1 MVYERRVDRSPPLG
15 LKQWGEIG
23 RAANTRRKNFLNWT
37 AQMKRKTL
45 ADIADQGA
53 ENIARTQA
61 AREDRRTAN
70 KAIHAAGG
78 PQVAVWDEVAA
89 GATVVS
95 IAKGLGLS
103 LSTFNRWLYF
113 MPERESLYREARK
126 KAAQVIGEQ
135 TIEIADAATIE
146 DLPTARLRIDGRVK
160 LAERYAPEG
169 FGAKA
174 SRDGVQEITL
184 EALQLRAEKRSKAQ

>member
-1 MVYERRVDRSPPLG
+1 MT
-15 LKQWGEIG
+15 Q
-23 RAANTRRKNFLNWT
+23 
-37 AQMKRKTL
+37 RKTL
-45 ADIADQGA
+45 ADIADHGA

-61 AREDRRTAN
+61 AREDRRIAN

-89 GATVVS
+89 GATVVA
-95 IAKGLGLS
+95 IAEGLGLS

-126 KAAQVIGEQ
+126 KAAQVIAEQ
-135 TIEIADAATIE
+135 TIQIADDATL
-146 DLPTARLRIDGRVK
+146 DNLQAARLRIDGRAK
-160 LAERYAPEG
+160 LAERYAPDG

-174 SRDGVQEITL
+174 SRDGAEKITL
-184 EALQLRAEKRSKAQ
+184 ENLQLRKYEQREG

>member
-1 MVYERRVDRSPPLG
+1 
-15 LKQWGEIG
+15 
-23 RAANTRRKNFLNWT
+23 
-37 AQMKRKTL
+37 MKRKTL

-53 ENIARTQA
+53 ENITRAQA

-89 GATVVS
+89 GATVLS

-113 MPERESLYREARK
+113 MPEREILYREARK
-126 KAAQVIGEQ
+126 KAAQVIAEQ
-135 TIEIADAATIE
+135 TIQIADDASLE
-146 DLPTARLRIDGRVK
+146 DLQTARLRIDGRVK
-160 LAERYAPEG
+160 LAERYAPNG

-174 SRDGVQEITL
+174 SGDGLQELTL
-184 EALQLRAEKRSKAQ
+184 AALQLASDKRSKVK

>member
-1 MVYERRVDRSPPLG
+1 M
-15 LKQWGEIG
+15 
-23 RAANTRRKNFLNWT
+23 AT
-37 AQMKRKTL
+37 RKTL
-45 ADIADQGA
+45 ADIADHGA

-113 MPERESLYREARK
+113 MPERERIYREARK

-135 TIEIADAATIE
+135 TIEIADDATLE
-146 DLPTARLRIDGRVK
+146 DLQSARLRIDGRVK
-160 LAERYAPEG
+160 LAERYAPNG

-174 SRDGVQEITL
+174 SGDGLQELTL
-184 EALQLRAEKRSKAQ
+184 AALQLASDKRSKVK

>member
-1 MVYERRVDRSPPLG
+1 MT
-15 LKQWGEIG
+15 Q
-23 RAANTRRKNFLNWT
+23 
-37 AQMKRKTL
+37 RKTL
-45 ADIADQGA
+45 ADIADHGA

-61 AREDRRTAN
+61 AREDRRIAN

-89 GATVVS
+89 GATVVA
-95 IAKGLGLS
+95 IAEGLGLS

-126 KAAQVIGEQ
+126 KAAQVIAEQ
-135 TIEIADAATIE
+135 TIQIADDATL
-146 DLPTARLRIDGRVK
+146 DNLQAARLRIDGRAK
-160 LAERYAPEG
+160 LAERYAPDG

-174 SRDGVQEITL
+174 SRDGAEKITL
-184 EALQLRAEKRSKAQ
+184 ENLQLRKCEQREG

>member
-1 MVYERRVDRSPPLG
+1 V
-15 LKQWGEIG
+15 G
-23 RAANTRRKNFLNWT
+23 RHWQGSKLTAKNFLNWT

-45 ADIADQGA
+45 ADIADHGA

-126 KAAQVIGEQ
+126 KAAQVIAEQ
-135 TIEIADAATIE
+135 TIEIADAATLE

-160 LAERYAPEG
+160 LAERYAPYG
-169 FGAKA
+169 LGAKA
-174 SRDGVQEITL
+174 SSDGVQEITL
-184 EALQLRAEKRSKAQ
+184 EALQIRVGNRSKAQ

>member
-1 MVYERRVDRSPPLG
+1 
-15 LKQWGEIG
+15 
-23 RAANTRRKNFLNWT
+23 
-37 AQMKRKTL
+37 MKRKTL
-45 ADIADQGA
+45 ADIADHGA

-78 PQVAVWDEVAA
+78 PQVAVWDELAA

-95 IAKGLGLS
+95 IAQGLGLS

-160 LAERYAPEG
+160 LAERYAPNG

-174 SRDGVQEITL
+174 SGDGLQELTL
-184 EALQLRAEKRSKAQ
+184 AALQLASDKRSKVK